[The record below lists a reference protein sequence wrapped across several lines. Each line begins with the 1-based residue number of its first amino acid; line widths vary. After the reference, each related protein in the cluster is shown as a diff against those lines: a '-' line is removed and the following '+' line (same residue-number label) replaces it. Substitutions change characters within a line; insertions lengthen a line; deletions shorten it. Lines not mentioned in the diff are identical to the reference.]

1 MKSDPL
7 ALFTWMAAALV
18 GNTFSQ
24 IVAPY
29 MLIMAM
35 TTVGALASLGWRDPA
50 AKPNGFLYVLIVNG
64 FGIGL
69 TSLIASLTA
78 ANFSSLE
85 ERALF
90 APVALAIGLIGL
102 DYPKLIPK
110 AWSMWVEWRRGGK
123 SEGDKNG
130 T

>member
-7 ALFTWMAAALV
+7 ALFTWFAAAIV

-24 IVAPY
+24 IVGPY
-29 MLIMAM
+29 MLIVAM
-35 TTVGALASLGWRDPA
+35 TTTGALASLSWRDPA
-50 AKPNGFLYVLIVNG
+50 AKPNGFLYVFIVNG
-64 FGIGL
+64 IGIGL
-69 TSLIASLTA
+69 TSIIASLTA

-110 AWSMWVEWRRGGK
+110 VWDMYKEWRFGGK
-123 SEGDKNG
+123 GDKNG
-130 T
+130 A